1 VFIHG
6 SRRSDDVALSFD
18 VCPTSQRPGFS
29 PDIVDTLTRAQAPAT
44 FFVSGRWAEAHPDAL
59 RQLAAVPFFEVALH
73 GHRHRS
79 LRGAGR
85 NAIVAEIEDGRRAI
99 ERLGVTP
106 GALFRPPFG
115 DRPPELA
122 AAARG
127 TAVVPVL
134 WDVVSGDP
142 DPALP
147 PATLARNVLRQARGG
162 SIIVMHANGRGIA
175 SAAALPELIVA
186 LRARGLI
193 IHAHLLRMTNGLK
206 QAESLANQS
215 LVLARSL
222 SDRYMEAYSLWG
234 LGSILTLQGN
244 LEQGIPIVEQSLAIY
259 RSIGDPL
266 GQAIAARWLSLKT
279 NDSGHSKSLLLE
291 SLRLS
296 REMGNLSGIG
306 V

>member
-1 VFIHG
+1 MRRNHHRVRFTYGPCDLLRVGIGVTIGLVIVAAAADRAAEIGQGPLPTVAPSPRPGDGCEITNGVFIHG
-6 SRRSDDVALSFD
+6 SRRSDGVALSFD
-18 VCPTSQRPGFS
+18 ACPTSHRPGFS
-29 PDIVDTLTRAQAPAT
+29 PDIVDTLRRAQAPAT

-85 NAIVAEIEDGRRAI
+85 EAVGAEIEDGRRAL
-99 ERLGVTP
+99 ERLGVAP
-106 GALFRPPFG
+106 RSLFRPPFG

-122 AAARG
+122 AAAARSG
-127 TAVVPVL
+127 VVPVL

-186 LRARGLI
+186 LRARGLR
-193 IHAHLLRMTNGLK
+193 LVSVGELV
-206 QAESLANQS
+206 QACGVA
-215 LVLARSL
+215 VPA
-222 SDRYMEAYSLWG
+222 
-234 LGSILTLQGN
+234 
-244 LEQGIPIVEQSLAIY
+244 AI
-259 RSIGDPL
+259 R
-266 GQAIAARWLSLKT
+266 QT
-279 NDSGHSKSLLLE
+279 DSHK
-291 SLRLS
+291 
-296 REMGNLSGIG
+296 
-306 V
+306 